1 MKKHKIS
8 NQKIQF
14 YVYIFSL
21 SDLNSCSLQKYINIS
36 YHHVII
42 MRHNLSFIFIYYLCI
57 YLYLP

>member
-21 SDLNSCSLQKYINIS
+21 SDLNSGYLQKYINSS
-36 YHHVII
+36 YHHIII
-42 MRHNLSFIFIYYLCI
+42 MRHNLSFIFIY
-57 YLYLP
+57 